1 MKELARLFQ
10 GWPQWQRV
18 TGRSLKAY
26 FYAAAFFTFVANFL
40 LLVPPLHMLQVYDR
54 VLISGSNETL
64 LLISGLA
71 VFLLVVFGFA
81 EAGRRRALAL
91 SAEDIRT
98 GLSGYFLKQALA
110 GDRPEQQAS
119 AGQGNLKTLTA
130 FLTSGQ
136 ALAIYDAP
144 FVPLFLAVAFMIH
157 PLIGYIGL
165 ASAACLILLAILS
178 EQGARDSVAESETS
192 DHASRIFASSA
203 ARQHDTVNGLG
214 MVAAVETVFS
224 TQIRNSSRVTLQS
237 LGASGNFSASAK
249 SIRQIIQILALSAG
263 AYLVLRQQ
271 ASPGAIV
278 AGSIIIGR
286 ALAPIDQCIGGW
298 RQLIRVRNALA
309 ELERDLS
316 NPVLSQNE
324 ATPLPRPTP
333 VLEALSVRIA
343 KPGSAEPLLP
353 KFNLQLEGGSV
364 LALVGASG
372 VGKTAIL
379 RSLAGTIALHSGK
392 VSLGGRDIHAWSS
405 DDRGRFMG
413 YLSQHADLLPTSILA
428 NITRLREEPL
438 ERVYE
443 LTQGLALHKRILSFA
458 DGYDTFVGPNGAV
471 LSAGEKQGVCLARAF
486 FGEPVLIMLDEP
498 AANLDTIQVHALK
511 QQIAAARKRGA
522 IILLATHDVRMVEQA
537 THIMALS
544 PHKIEFFS
552 QADYFA
558 KIQAGRTV
566 ATAKSAI
573 TS

>member
-1 MKELARLFQ
+1 MKELGRLFQ
-10 GWPQWQRV
+10 GWPQWQKV

-64 LLISGLA
+64 ALISGLA

-98 GLSGYFLKQALA
+98 GLSGYFLRQALA
-110 GDRPEQQAS
+110 GDRPEQHAS
-119 AGQGNLKTLTA
+119 ASQGNLRTVTA
-130 FLTSGQ
+130 FLTGGQ

-144 FVPLFLAVAFMIH
+144 FVPVFLAVAFMIH

-165 ASAACLILLAILS
+165 VSAACLILLAILS
-178 EQGARDSVAESETS
+178 EQGARDSVAKSEAS
-192 DHASRIFASSA
+192 DHASRIFATSA

-224 TQIRNSSRVTLQS
+224 TQIQNSSRVTLQS

-271 ASPGAIV
+271 VSPGAIV

-309 ELERDLS
+309 ELEHDLS
-316 NPVLSQNE
+316 NPVPSQNE
-324 ATPLPRPTP
+324 STPLPRPTP
-333 VLEALSVRIA
+333 ILEALSVRIA

-364 LALVGASG
+364 LALVGATG

-392 VSLGGRDIHAWSS
+392 VSLGGRDLHAWSS

-443 LTQGLALHKRILSFA
+443 LAQGLALHKRVLSFS

-511 QQIAAARKRGA
+511 QQISAARKRGA
-522 IILLATHDVRMVEQA
+522 IVLLATHDVRMVEQA
-537 THIMALS
+537 THVMALS
-544 PHKIEFFS
+544 PHKVEFFS

-558 KIQAGRTV
+558 KIQAGRAGAPV
-566 ATAKSAI
+566 KSAI
-573 TS
+573 IS